1 MRIQKSLLILHA
13 VQQECLNIW
22 ICLCC
27 LVSLFD
33 TLSLEIEAL
42 AVVGRRIGCEALLG
56 EDQVADFSC
65 WGEHVCLLHVV
76 GQNVEILQRNDYVH
90 LLVNPMM
97 SVGYEWMDWSGNLR
111 AGYTKNI
118 GS

>member
-33 TLSLEIEAL
+33 ALSLEIEAL

-56 EDQVADFSC
+56 EDQVADFPA
-65 WGEHVCLLHVV
+65 GES
-76 GQNVEILQRNDYVH
+76 
-90 LLVNPMM
+90 M
-97 SVGYEWMDWSGNLR
+97 SACCM
-111 AGYTKNI
+111 
-118 GS
+118 